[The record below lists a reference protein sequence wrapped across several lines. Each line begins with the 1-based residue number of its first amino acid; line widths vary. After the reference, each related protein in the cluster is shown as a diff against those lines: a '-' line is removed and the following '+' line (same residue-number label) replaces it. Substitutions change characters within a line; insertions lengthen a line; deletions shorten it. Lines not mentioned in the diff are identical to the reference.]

1 MNTPLLTPR
10 SAREQSTFR
19 RLLEALARP
28 GRLHAIAPH
37 DQGGPFAAAVT
48 VLEALL
54 DHEVSFA
61 TSPANPEVEEALL
74 RLTGSHTASVGEA
87 DYVLAWG
94 AGVAAAID
102 AAKTGVPEY
111 PDRGATVIAAV
122 ESISG
127 PAGPGHRLRL
137 RGPGIRD
144 SATIAVRGFGPEA
157 VAAFARRNATLP
169 CGLDVVLVTPEGVV
183 AGLGRYTRITE
194 GS

>member
-1 MNTPLLTPR
+1 MNTPVLTPR

-28 GRLHAIAPH
+28 GTLHAITPH
-37 DQGGPFAAAVT
+37 EQGGSFAAAVT

-61 TSPANPEVEEALL
+61 TAPANAEVEETVL
-74 RLTGSHTASVGEA
+74 RLTGSRVAAVAEA

-94 AGVAAAID
+94 AGVATAID

-111 PDRGATVIAAV
+111 PDRGATVIAVA
-122 ESISG
+122 EAISG
-127 PAGPGHRLRL
+127 PAGAGHRLTL

-157 VAAFARRNATLP
+157 VEAFARRNATLP
-169 CGLDVVLVTPEGVV
+169 CGLDVVLVTPEGVA